1 MRGAKEINA
10 TMPMLPNELLL
21 NNDLFFIEVTRMLSQ
36 GRSVTLRAKG
46 KSMYP
51 FISSGRDTVELRKT
65 DTLSGGTL
73 CWQRCRKEAMCC
85 TGFTKWKAN
94 NSY

>member
-46 KSMYP
+46 KSILEEKIFSTSNGIWRIIY
-51 FISSGRDTVELRKT
+51 IE
-65 DTLSGGTL
+65 TL
-73 CWQRCRKEAMCC
+73 
-85 TGFTKWKAN
+85 
-94 NSY
+94 

>member
-46 KSMYP
+46 KSVS
-51 FISSGRDTVELRKT
+51 IR
-65 DTLSGGTL
+65 
-73 CWQRCRKEAMCC
+73 
-85 TGFTKWKAN
+85 
-94 NSY
+94 